1 MATIRCDNCNAPID
15 VTDRRIGEKVAC
27 PQCGDVNLVRAAG
40 EVAGVSGATTGE
52 SKSSPSGEQ
61 DVMVVRRAMFRARP
75 VQYSLLVLGILAGLA
90 GVVLFLASVV
100 VVPPTIGAL
109 PVAIACGALAAGC
122 GIALAAWRV
131 GSMRDELRIT
141 SRRTVQRVGL
151 LHKRTSEVLH
161 AHIRNVTIDQ
171 TFWGRI
177 LGVGTITISSSAD
190 EGDEISMKDV
200 PRPEHVRGVIDKYR
214 GL

>member
-15 VTDRRIGEKVAC
+15 VTERRIGEKVAC
-27 PQCGDVNLVRAAG
+27 PQCGDVNVVRAAG
-40 EVAGVSGATTGE
+40 EVAGVAGATTGE
-52 SKSSPSGEQ
+52 TKAAASGEQ
-61 DVMVVRRAMFRARP
+61 DVLVVRRAMFRARP
-75 VQYSLLVLGILAGLA
+75 MQYSLLVLGILAGIGGAIVSLI
-90 GVVLFLASVV
+90 GVITA
-100 VVPPTIGAL
+100 PY
-109 PVAIACGALAAGC
+109 AIVGGALAVACVG
-122 GIALAAWRV
+122 ALLVWRV

-171 TFWGRI
+171 TFWGRM

-190 EGDEISMKDV
+190 EGDEISMSDV
-200 PRPEHVRGVIDKYR
+200 PRPEHVRETIDKYR